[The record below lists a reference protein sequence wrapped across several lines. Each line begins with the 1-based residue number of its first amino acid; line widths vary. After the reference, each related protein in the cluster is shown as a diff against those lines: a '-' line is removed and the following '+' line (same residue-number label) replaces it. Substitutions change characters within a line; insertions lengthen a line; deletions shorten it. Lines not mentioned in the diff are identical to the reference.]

1 MNMYSFMNFISFSLL
16 MYQNFGD
23 VSSPN
28 LWGLKAL
35 ADLLWLC
42 TAALLRG
49 ERSEV
54 TA

>member
-28 LWGLKAL
+28 LRGFKAL

-42 TAALLRG
+42 TAALCCAESG
-49 ERSEV
+49 V
-54 TA
+54 K